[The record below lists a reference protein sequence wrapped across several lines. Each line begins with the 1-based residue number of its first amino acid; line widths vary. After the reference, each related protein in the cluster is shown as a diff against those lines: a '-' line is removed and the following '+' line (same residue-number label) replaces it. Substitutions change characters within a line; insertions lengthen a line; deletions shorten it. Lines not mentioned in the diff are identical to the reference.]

1 MILLPTTLSM
11 AAAAAILN
19 IWLSL
24 RIGKVRMSQKILHG
38 DGGNDLLMRRM
49 RAQSNFI
56 ENTPLA
62 LILIAAI
69 EIAGKGGIWLAPVA
83 AIFMLG
89 RVAHG
94 LGMDSATPSR
104 MRMIGALCTMLVLLV
119 LATMAVLVTLG
130 VI

>member
-1 MILLPTTLSM
+1 MLLPTTLSM
-11 AAAAAILN
+11 AAAAAIIN

-24 RIGKVRMSQKILHG
+24 RIGRVRMGAKIIHG
-38 DGGNDLLMRRM
+38 DGGNDQLMRRM
-49 RAQSNFI
+49 RAQANFI

-69 EIAGKGGIWLAPVA
+69 EISGKGGVWLAPVA
-83 AIFMLG
+83 GIFILG

-94 LGMDSATPSR
+94 LGMDSAGPTR
-104 MRMIGALCTMLVLLV
+104 LRTIGALCTMLVLLG
-119 LATMAVLVTLG
+119 LAITAVLITLG

>member
-1 MILLPTTLSM
+1 MLLPTSLSM
-11 AAAAAILN
+11 AAAAAIIN

-24 RIGKVRMSQKILHG
+24 RIGKVRMGAKIIHG

-49 RAQSNFI
+49 RAQANFI

-69 EIAGKGGIWLAPVA
+69 EIAGKGGVWLAPVA
-83 AIFMLG
+83 GAFILG

-94 LGMDSATPSR
+94 LGMDNAKPNP
-104 MRMIGALCTMLVLLV
+104 MRTTGALCTMLVLLG
-119 LATMAVLVTLG
+119 LAIVAVLTSLG
-130 VI
+130 VV

>member
-1 MILLPTTLSM
+1 MLLPTTLSM
-11 AAAAAILN
+11 AAAAAIIN

-24 RIGKVRMSQKILHG
+24 RIGKVRMGEKIIHG
-38 DGGNDLLMRRM
+38 DGGNELLLRRM

-69 EIAGKGGIWLAPVA
+69 ELAGKGGVWLAPVA
-83 AIFMLG
+83 GAFILG

-94 LGMDSATPSR
+94 LGMDNVKPNA
-104 MRMIGALCTMLVLLV
+104 MRAVGALCTMLVLLG
-119 LATMAVLVTLG
+119 LAIVAVLTALR